1 MFINKSA
8 KLLSSKTEMLSFSSC
23 LLHWTLF
30 GGGTTVP
37 ATLLLFGTLQRTQ
50 CIIILWS
57 QQRPSIEWQTGT
69 NRWFSWWRPM
79 TTSTRMLW
87 EFSFLFRFVFPHEN
101 SKTIG
106 ANYLIKENG
115 QSILVLVVIW
125 RHHENR
131 LFPIPQCSHW
141 TTHTFQAIQCCLF
154 LQWWN

>member
-101 SKTIG
+101 NKTIG
-106 ANYLIKENG
+106 ANYLTKENG
-115 QSILVLVVIW
+115 QSILVLVVYD
-125 RHHENR
+125 
-131 LFPIPQCSHW
+131 
-141 TTHTFQAIQCCLF
+141 AIMQVAYLILVKLGIISWESRSNLASLESLVNF
-154 LQWWN
+154 G